1 MPPIRTDNHIHT
13 GTSSRLDCSVGT
25 MRPARTRY
33 RCLAAVILVLLLV
46 GSTACGQPG
55 PAETAEPS
63 EWSSYEAETT
73 SYRIKLWIGPKVTL
87 PMTRPEWT
95 MTEEDGGR
103 MANHHVEVHVF
114 DRSTSSEVRKL
125 VPAVSIT
132 DESTGETRQLAA
144 KKHPS
149 GEVPYM
155 EACRL
160 TNHRNTVPHFG
171 DNLYLPDGTYTI
183 TVGVGDDTALFQ
195 DIVVA
200 TAG

>member
-1 MPPIRTDNHIHT
+1 MPPTRTDKHIHT
-13 GTSSRLDCSVGT
+13 GTRSLLDYSVGI

-33 RCLAAVILVLLLV
+33 QCLATVILVLLLA
-46 GSTACGQPG
+46 GSTACGQSEPT
-55 PAETAEPS
+55 ETAEPS

-87 PMTRPEWT
+87 PVTRPEWT

-103 MANHHVEVHVF
+103 TANRHIEIHVF
-114 DRSTSSEVRKL
+114 DRSTASEIRKL
-125 VPAVSIT
+125 VPAVTIT
-132 DESTGETRQLAA
+132 DESTGESRQLAA
-144 KKHPS
+144 KKHAS

-183 TVGVGDDTALFQ
+183 TVGVGDDNVLFRN
-195 DIVVA
+195 IVVV